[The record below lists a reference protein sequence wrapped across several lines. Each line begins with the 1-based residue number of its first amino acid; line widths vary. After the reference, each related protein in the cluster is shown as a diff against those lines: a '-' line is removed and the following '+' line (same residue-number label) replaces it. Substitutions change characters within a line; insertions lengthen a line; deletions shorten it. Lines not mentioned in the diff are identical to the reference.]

1 MADSRQTK
9 VVTYELQGNTVSL
22 ERALSSAIS
31 TLDALDSKL
40 TSISTQAYQIG
51 NKTMNS
57 FKRASTISA
66 AESQLDKL
74 RQTLGELDITKV
86 APDQLNML
94 NQMGRELENIQTQL
108 NRAKNETRV
117 SQATIDK
124 ARRSLHTMNLKL
136 KQSNVTMQEHISL
149 WKQMRTSVSKF
160 ASIVATIKVVIS
172 YFEKFYDET
181 SDYIEVMNL
190 FNTATG
196 KSNAE
201 LREFAD
207 TLAEAYMTDDKPIVN
222 AIATFRQFGNTMGF
236 ATKQADILSKGL
248 TQMTY
253 DLASMYNTDYDTMM
267 RIVKSGLAGQTKS
280 LMQYGISVHQ
290 ATLEQTALNLGLN
303 KSWSQFSETEKVAL
317 RYITILDQAS
327 LAQGDLA
334 RTLES
339 PSNQMKILRSQMI
352 VLVRNVGKW
361 IVMLSKYVLPLLN
374 AAATSLNTLLG
385 TLAEAAGFEIE
396 NYADGLL
403 SSNQL
408 LEDGTEAAED
418 YADALKNTLAP
429 LDEINQQSNASSNT
443 QTGFGSID
451 PKILGALKVYDNQI
465 TQISNGTSALMEAL
479 KEALDPAF
487 FEGVGSVLKLIF
499 DILGTGIT
507 GATNVLSTVM
517 PVLGPILA
525 ALGTILSLASRLVNV
540 VLSPVLKAVELLT
553 SNIWLLVAAF
563 AALNLAQVAAT
574 GNFQSMMAVKILIWF
589 RNLTA
594 AILKNTT
601 VLLGNVAATLKAK
614 IASAA
619 MAIAAWWEAAAWW
632 QKAIA
637 VIASAGALAAVVAS
651 VALSSSGAAA
661 ATANSTL
668 QQKPNIPKMAKGGVV
683 DSPTVALI
691 GEGKYREA
699 VVPLGNSPQ
708 FKGMQESIADTVT
721 LKLEQQNR
729 PSSQRSGTPIIL
741 QINGKDI
748 ARAILPDLGITR
760 PQTGVRLA

>member
-94 NQMGRELENIQTQL
+94 NQMGHELENIQTQL

>member
-94 NQMGRELENIQTQL
+94 NQMGSELENIRAQL
-108 NRAKNETRV
+108 NRAKSETRV

-124 ARRSLHTMNLKL
+124 ARKSLHTMNLKL
-136 KQSNVTMQEHISL
+136 KQSNVTVQEHISL
-149 WKQMRTSVSKF
+149 WKQMRTAVSKF
-160 ASIVATIKVVIS
+160 ATIVATVKVVIG

-181 SDYIEVMNL
+181 SDYVEVMNL

-222 AIATFRQFGNTMGF
+222 AIATFRQYGNTIGF

-280 LMQYGISVHQ
+280 LMQYGISVHR
-290 ATLEQTALNLGLN
+290 ATLEQAALNLGLN

-317 RYITILDQAS
+317 RYITILEQAR

-339 PSNQMKILRSQMI
+339 PANQMKILRAQMA

-361 IVMLSKYVLPLLN
+361 VVMLSKYVLPLLN
-374 AAATSLNTLLG
+374 AAVTSLNTLLG

-396 NYADGLL
+396 NYAEGLL

-429 LDEINQQSNASSNT
+429 LDEINQQSNASSNS
-443 QTGFGSID
+443 QAGFGTID
-451 PKILGALKVYDNQI
+451 PKILEALKVYDNQI
-465 TQISNGTSALMEAL
+465 AQISHGTSTLMEAL

-487 FEGVGSVLKLIF
+487 FEGVGSILKLIF
-499 DILGTGIT
+499 NILGTGIT

-525 ALGTILSLASRLVNV
+525 ALGIILSLTSRLVDV

-563 AALNLAQVAAT
+563 AALNLAQVAVT

-619 MAIAAWWEAAAWW
+619 MAVAAWWEAAAWW

-691 GEGKYREA
+691 GEGRYREA

-729 PSSQRSGTPIIL
+729 PSSQRGGIPIIL

>member
-57 FKRASTISA
+57 FKRASAISA

-94 NQMGRELENIQTQL
+94 NQMGRELENIQAQL
-108 NRAKNETRV
+108 NRAKSETRV

-124 ARRSLHTMNLKL
+124 ARKSLHAMNLKL
-136 KQSNVTMQEHISL
+136 KQSNVTVQEHISL
-149 WKQMRTSVSKF
+149 WKQMRTAVSKF
-160 ASIVATIKVVIS
+160 ATIVATVKVVIG

-181 SDYIEVMNL
+181 SDYVEVMNL

-222 AIATFRQFGNTMGF
+222 AIATFRQYGNTMGF

-267 RIVKSGLAGQTKS
+267 RIVKSGLAGQTKA
-280 LMQYGISVHQ
+280 LMQYGISVHR
-290 ATLEQTALNLGLN
+290 ATLEQAALNLGLN

-317 RYITILDQAS
+317 RYITILEQAS

-339 PSNQMKILRSQMI
+339 PANQMKILRAQMA

-361 IVMLSKYVLPLLN
+361 IVLLSKYVLPLLN
-374 AAATSLNTLLG
+374 AAVTSLNTLLS

-396 NYADGLL
+396 NYAEGLL

-429 LDEINQQSNASSNT
+429 LDEINQQSNASNNS
-443 QTGFGSID
+443 QAGFGTID
-451 PKILGALKVYDNQI
+451 PKILEALKVYDNQI
-465 TQISNGTSALMEAL
+465 AQISHGTSTLMEAL

-487 FEGVGSVLKLIF
+487 FEGVGSILKLIF
-499 DILGTGIT
+499 NILGTGIT

-525 ALGTILSLASRLVNV
+525 ALGIILSLTSRLVDV

-563 AALNLAQVAAT
+563 AALNLAQVVAT

-619 MAIAAWWEAAAWW
+619 MAIAIFSCVERCT
-632 QKAIA
+632 
-637 VIASAGALAAVVAS
+637 S
-651 VALSSSGAAA
+651 
-661 ATANSTL
+661 
-668 QQKPNIPKMAKGGVV
+668 
-683 DSPTVALI
+683 
-691 GEGKYREA
+691 
-699 VVPLGNSPQ
+699 
-708 FKGMQESIADTVT
+708 
-721 LKLEQQNR
+721 
-729 PSSQRSGTPIIL
+729 
-741 QINGKDI
+741 
-748 ARAILPDLGITR
+748 
-760 PQTGVRLA
+760 

>member
-57 FKRASTISA
+57 FKRASAISA

-94 NQMGRELENIQTQL
+94 NQMGRELENIQAQL
-108 NRAKNETRV
+108 NRAKSETRV

-124 ARRSLHTMNLKL
+124 ARKSLHAMNLKL
-136 KQSNVTMQEHISL
+136 KQSNVTVQEHISL
-149 WKQMRTSVSKF
+149 WKQMRTAVSKF
-160 ASIVATIKVVIS
+160 ATIVATVKVVIG

-181 SDYIEVMNL
+181 SDYVEVMNL

-222 AIATFRQFGNTMGF
+222 AIATFRQYGNTMGF

-267 RIVKSGLAGQTKS
+267 RIVKSGLAGQTKA
-280 LMQYGISVHQ
+280 LMQYGISVHR
-290 ATLEQTALNLGLN
+290 ATLEQAALNLGLN

-317 RYITILDQAS
+317 RYITILEQAS

-339 PSNQMKILRSQMI
+339 PANQMKILRAQMA

-361 IVMLSKYVLPLLN
+361 IVLLSKYVLPLLN
-374 AAATSLNTLLG
+374 AAVTSLNTLLS

-396 NYADGLL
+396 NYAEGLL

-429 LDEINQQSNASSNT
+429 LDEINQQSNASSNS
-443 QTGFGSID
+443 QAGFGTID
-451 PKILGALKVYDNQI
+451 PKILEALKVYDNQI
-465 TQISNGTSALMEAL
+465 AQISHGTSALMEAL

-487 FEGVGSVLKLIF
+487 FEGVGSILKLIF
-499 DILGTGIT
+499 NILGTGIT

-525 ALGTILSLASRLVNV
+525 ALGIILSLTSRLVDV

-563 AALNLAQVAAT
+563 AALNLAQVVAT

-619 MAIAAWWEAAAWW
+619 MAVAAWWEAAAWW

-691 GEGKYREA
+691 GEGRYREA

-729 PSSQRSGTPIIL
+729 PSSQRGGVPIIL

>member
-94 NQMGRELENIQTQL
+94 NQMGRELENIQAQL
-108 NRAKNETRV
+108 NRAKSETRV

-124 ARRSLHTMNLKL
+124 ARKSLHTMNLKL
-136 KQSNVTMQEHISL
+136 KQSNVTVQEHISL
-149 WKQMRTSVSKF
+149 WKQMRTAVSKF
-160 ASIVATIKVVIS
+160 ATIVATVKVVIG

-181 SDYIEVMNL
+181 SDYVEVMNL

-222 AIATFRQFGNTMGF
+222 AIATFRQYGNTMGF

-248 TQMTY
+248 TQMAY

-280 LMQYGISVHQ
+280 LMQYGISVHR

-317 RYITILDQAS
+317 RYITILEQAS

-339 PSNQMKILRSQMI
+339 PANQMKILRAQMA

-361 IVMLSKYVLPLLN
+361 VVMLSKYVLPLLN
-374 AAATSLNTLLG
+374 AAVTSLNTLLG

-396 NYADGLL
+396 NYAEGLL

-429 LDEINQQSNASSNT
+429 LDEINQQSNASSNS
-443 QTGFGSID
+443 QAGFGTID
-451 PKILGALKVYDNQI
+451 PKILEALKVYDNQI
-465 TQISNGTSALMEAL
+465 AQINHGTSTLMEAL

-487 FEGVGSVLKLIF
+487 FEGVGSILKLIF
-499 DILGTGIT
+499 NILGTGIT

-525 ALGTILSLASRLVNV
+525 ALGIILSLTSRLVDV

-563 AALNLAQVAAT
+563 AALNLAQVAVT

-619 MAIAAWWEAAAWW
+619 MAVAAWWEAAE
-632 QKAIA
+632 K
-637 VIASAGALAAVVAS
+637 
-651 VALSSSGAAA
+651 
-661 ATANSTL
+661 
-668 QQKPNIPKMAKGGVV
+668 
-683 DSPTVALI
+683 
-691 GEGKYREA
+691 
-699 VVPLGNSPQ
+699 
-708 FKGMQESIADTVT
+708 
-721 LKLEQQNR
+721 
-729 PSSQRSGTPIIL
+729 
-741 QINGKDI
+741 
-748 ARAILPDLGITR
+748 
-760 PQTGVRLA
+760 

>member
-94 NQMGRELENIQTQL
+94 NQMGSELENIRAQL
-108 NRAKNETRV
+108 NRAKSETRV

-124 ARRSLHTMNLKL
+124 ARKSLHTMNLKL
-136 KQSNVTMQEHISL
+136 KQSNVTVQEHISL
-149 WKQMRTSVSKF
+149 WKQMRTAVSKF
-160 ASIVATIKVVIS
+160 ATIVATVKVVIG

-181 SDYIEVMNL
+181 SDYVEVMNL

-222 AIATFRQFGNTMGF
+222 AIATFRQYGNTIGF

-280 LMQYGISVHQ
+280 LMQYGISVHR
-290 ATLEQTALNLGLN
+290 ATLEQAALNLGLN

-317 RYITILDQAS
+317 RYITILEQAS

-339 PSNQMKILRSQMI
+339 PANQMKILRAQMT

-361 IVMLSKYVLPLLN
+361 VVMLSKYVLPLLN
-374 AAATSLNTLLG
+374 AAVTSLNTLLG

-396 NYADGLL
+396 NYAEGLL

-429 LDEINQQSNASSNT
+429 LDEINQQSNASSNS
-443 QTGFGSID
+443 QAGFGTID
-451 PKILGALKVYDNQI
+451 PKILEALKVYDNQI
-465 TQISNGTSALMEAL
+465 AQISHGTSTLMEAL

-487 FEGVGSVLKLIF
+487 FEGVGSILKLIF
-499 DILGTGIT
+499 NILGTGIT
-507 GATNVLSTVM
+507 SATNVLSTVM

-525 ALGTILSLASRLVNV
+525 ALGIILSLTSRLVDV

-563 AALNLAQVAAT
+563 AALNLAQVAVT
-574 GNFQSMMAVKILIWF
+574 GDFQSMMAVKILIWF

-619 MAIAAWWEAAAWW
+619 MAVAAWWEAAAWW

-637 VIASAGALAAVVAS
+637 VIASAGALAAAVAS

-729 PSSQRSGTPIIL
+729 PSSQRGGAPIIL